1 MKKPFSERFGDF
13 MAGKGFY
20 IVLFLC
26 VAAIG
31 ISGYYLFSSLTP
43 DQDPSTAVGGPA
55 QVTVTPTPRP
65 TPGTPSPKPPVV
77 TPRPTVEPTQAPAV
91 AVTAVPT
98 AEPASPAPKPAE
110 TPAPQTA
117 PTAFTWPVRG
127 ETLTDYSMQV
137 LAYDATMGDWR
148 AHQGVDIAAPA
159 GEQVLAAARGVVIDV
174 VQDDLMGTTV
184 YVDHGGGLASSYS
197 NLAAVPAVEVGDTVN
212 AGDVLGSVGASA
224 IAESALPSHLHF
236 AMSQDGAPVDPLEYL
251 S

>member
-127 ETLTDYSMQV
+127 ETLTDYSMEV

-184 YVDHGGGLASSYS
+184 YVDHGGGLCSWYC
-197 NLAAVPAVEVGDTVN
+197 NLAEETAVQVGDSVEIGT
-212 AGDVLGSVGASA
+212 VLGTVGGTA
-224 IAESALPSHLHF
+224 IAEVGVEPHLHLETLLNG
-236 AMSQDGAPVDPLEYL
+236 QPVDPRDYL

>member
-43 DQDPSTAVGGPA
+43 DRDPDTAVAGPA

-65 TPGTPSPKPPVV
+65 TPGMPSPKPPVV
-77 TPRPTVEPTQAPAV
+77 TPRPTAAPTQAPAA
-91 AVTAVPT
+91 AVTPVPA
-98 AEPASPAPKPAE
+98 AEPTPKPAE
-110 TPAPQTA
+110 AAVPQTA
-117 PTAFTWPVRG
+117 PAAFIWPVRG
-127 ETLTDYSMQV
+127 ETLTEYSVEV

-148 AHQGVDIAAPA
+148 AHQGLDIAAPA
-159 GEQVLAAARGVVIDV
+159 GEQVLAAARGTVIDV
-174 VQDDLMGTTV
+174 VQDDLMGMTV

-197 NLAAVPAVEVGDTVN
+197 NLAEVPAVETGDTVN
-212 AGDVLGSVGASA
+212 AGDVLGSVGTSA

>member
-43 DQDPSTAVGGPA
+43 DRDPDTAVAGPA

-65 TPGTPSPKPPVV
+65 TPSVPSPKPPVV
-77 TPRPTVEPTQAPAV
+77 TPRPTAAPTQAPAV
-91 AVTAVPT
+91 A
-98 AEPASPAPKPAE
+98 AE
-110 TPAPQTA
+110 TPAPAAEPAPEPAEAPAPQSA

-127 ETLTDYSMQV
+127 ETLTEYSAEV

-148 AHQGVDIAAPA
+148 AHQGLDIAAPV
-159 GEQVLAAARGVVIDV
+159 GEHVLAAARGVVIDV
-174 VQDDLMGTTV
+174 VQDDLMGATV
-184 YVDHGGGLASSYS
+184 YVDHGGGLASTYS
-197 NLAAVPAVEVGDTVN
+197 NLAAVPAVEIGDTVN
-212 AGDVLGSVGASA
+212 AGDVLGSVGTTA
-224 IAESALPSHLHF
+224 IAESALPSHVHF